1 MYKGKFAKYYD
12 DIYGNK
18 DYIGESKILEKYC
31 NLDRVLDVGCGT
43 GAHLRKLYKKGR
55 VLHGL
60 DVSED
65 MISIAKEKFKDNKD
79 ITLYNLDVT
88 TFEEMVDL
96 PKKKPFT
103 TIISMFN
110 VVNHVLHRQQ
120 IGGFFESCSNL
131 LEDGGTFVFDCF
143 NEDAVNK
150 EKPQPY
156 VRGVASQIAGGSY
169 QITSTPTFN
178 DGTAS
183 LKLENK
189 VDVYNLD
196 EVVDQF
202 TYRLD
207 HIIWSQ
213 RFFKELIKK
222 HQMKV
227 EKILSNEEDK
237 EATVDNYKIRF
248 ICKK

>member
-1 MYKGKFAKYYD
+1 
-12 DIYGNK
+12 
-18 DYIGESKILEKYC
+18 
-31 NLDRVLDVGCGT
+31 
-43 GAHLRKLYKKGR
+43 
-55 VLHGL
+55 
-60 DVSED
+60 
-65 MISIAKEKFKDNKD
+65 
-79 ITLYNLDVT
+79 
-88 TFEEMVDL
+88 
-96 PKKKPFT
+96 
-103 TIISMFN
+103 MFN

-120 IGGFFESCSNL
+120 IGAFFESCSKL

-143 NEDAVNK
+143 NEDAVKK

-156 VRGVASQIAGGSY
+156 VRGVASQIAGASY
-169 QITSTPTFN
+169 RIISTPTFN
-178 DGTAS
+178 EGTAS
-183 LKLENK
+183 LKLENE

-227 EKILSNEEDK
+227 EKILSNEEDR
-237 EATVDNYKIRF
+237 EATEEDYKIRF
-248 ICKK
+248 VCKK